1 MIINVTVGNP
11 PYQESTGG
19 GGYIETSIAIYDDFV
34 NIGNNISNR
43 CIMLIPA
50 RWLTGGQYKIDG
62 FRYKIVTSKHVK
74 QIKYYRN
81 SRELFDNLSIAGGV
95 LILDCDNKREYQK
108 CLFGDREIDLSEYK
122 YFDKKG
128 SIQYMI
134 AHDIIGYD
142 IIKNI
147 KHTCISDTMLPV
159 NPFRP
164 VNGKPT
170 QNEKYIDKYKVC
182 VSKVSADT
190 GYVNGEDKYRVLY
203 DTYIV
208 GPGEFC
214 GIEALVLAC
223 FDTVEEAA
231 NFEQYIQTK
240 IVRYLIWITV
250 SGMNLTFRNFMF
262 VPKLDMNRKWSD
274 NDLRE
279 LLSIS
284 DSSWSHIDR
293 LIK

>member
-108 CLFGDREIDLSEYK
+108 CLFGDKEIDLSEYK

-170 QNEKYIDKYKVC
+170 QNEKYRLTAI
-182 VSKVSADT
+182 
-190 GYVNGEDKYRVLY
+190 
-203 DTYIV
+203 
-208 GPGEFC
+208 
-214 GIEALVLAC
+214 
-223 FDTVEEAA
+223 
-231 NFEQYIQTK
+231 
-240 IVRYLIWITV
+240 
-250 SGMNLTFRNFMF
+250 SG
-262 VPKLDMNRKWSD
+262 
-274 NDLRE
+274 
-279 LLSIS
+279 
-284 DSSWSHIDR
+284 
-293 LIK
+293 

>member
-34 NIGNNISNR
+34 NLGNAISNR

-62 FRYKIVTSKHVK
+62 FRYKLVTNKHVK

-95 LILDCDNKREYQK
+95 LILYCDNKKEYQK
-108 CLFGDREIDLSEYK
+108 CLFDNKEINLSEYS
-122 YFDKKG
+122 YYDKKG

-134 AHDIIGYD
+134 AHDINGYD

-147 KHTCISDTMLPV
+147 KQTCISDTMLPV
-159 NPFRP
+159 SPFRV

-170 QNEKYIDKYKVC
+170 QNEKYIDTFKVC

-190 GYVNGEDKYRVLY
+190 GYINGKDKYRVLY
-203 DTYIV
+203 EPYIL

-223 FDTVEEAA
+223 FDNIEEAV

-240 IVRYLIWITV
+240 IIRYLIWITV

-262 VPKLDMNRKWSD
+262 VPKLNMTRKWSD
-274 NDLRE
+274 DDLRG
-279 LLSIS
+279 LLEIS
-284 DSSWSHIDR
+284 DNSWKHIDSM
-293 LIK
+293 IK

>member
-34 NIGNNISNR
+34 NLGNNISDK
-43 CIMLIPA
+43 CVMLIPA

-62 FRYKIVTSKHVK
+62 FRYRLVTDKHVK

-81 SRELFDNLSIAGGV
+81 SRELFDNLSIAGEV
-95 LILDCDNKREYQK
+95 MILDCDNKRECQK
-108 CLFGDREIDLSEYK
+108 CLFDGKEISLSEYS
-122 YFDKKG
+122 YYDKKG

-134 AHDIIGYD
+134 AHDINGYD

-147 KHTCISDTMLPV
+147 KQTCISDTMLPV
-159 NPFRP
+159 SPFRV

-170 QNEKYIDKYKVC
+170 QNEKYIDTFKVC

-190 GYVNGEDKYRVLY
+190 GYINGEDKYRVLY
-203 DTYIV
+203 EPYIL

-214 GIEALVLAC
+214 GIESLVLAC
-223 FDTVEEAA
+223 FDNIEEAV

-250 SGMNLTFRNFMF
+250 SGINLTFRNFMF
-262 VPKLDMNRKWSD
+262 VPKLSMTRKWSD
-274 NDLRE
+274 DDLRD
-279 LLSIS
+279 LLEIS
-284 DSSWSHIDR
+284 DSSWKHIDSM
-293 LIK
+293 IK